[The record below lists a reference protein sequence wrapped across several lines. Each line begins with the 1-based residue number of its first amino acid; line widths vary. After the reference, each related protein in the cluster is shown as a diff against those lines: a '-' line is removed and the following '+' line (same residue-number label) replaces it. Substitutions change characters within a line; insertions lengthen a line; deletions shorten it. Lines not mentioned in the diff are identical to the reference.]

1 MNNKNITLYL
11 FDISNRNVGLGEFA
25 YQLGLHISKKA
36 TLLKERY
43 GVEFTFLVPKNFKG
57 CFGESV
63 QYKIFQSNALF
74 RFFYRYLYRSDCFH
88 LIHQMNRLKY
98 IRSSHHSLLTIHDI
112 NFMYEK
118 KGTRLE
124 WYMRRFK
131 KHLKDCTD
139 VSYISHFVKSDVESV
154 FSPLTDGC
162 VIYNGVTD
170 LCDVHG
176 QFEKFNLKD
185 GDYLFH
191 ISSLMPKKNVHLL
204 VEMMRYLPNEK
215 LVIVGNLN
223 TAYAK
228 NLMEKKKQ
236 WGLDNVIMLN
246 HVSNEDKAELYRHC
260 KAFLFPSL
268 CEGFGLPPIE
278 AMHFGKPVFLSALT
292 SLPEIGGECAYYY
305 DDLKPEKMAEKTSE
319 GLADFLI
326 DKEEKREKII
336 ERANNFNWEK
346 CTDSY
351 INLYLKTLGISEKE

>member
-1 MNNKNITLYL
+1 MKNKNITLYL

-25 YQLGLHISKKA
+25 YQLGLNISKKA
-36 TLLKERY
+36 KLLKEKY
-43 GVEFTFLVPKNFKG
+43 GVEFTFLVPKDFKG

-63 QYKIFQSNALF
+63 QYKTFKSNLLYK
-74 RFFYRYLYRSDCFH
+74 FYYRHLYRSDCFH

-98 IRSSHHSLLTIHDI
+98 VRSSHRSLMTVHDI

-118 KGTRLE
+118 NGSRLE

-131 KHLKDCTD
+131 KNLRDCTD
-139 VSYISHFVKSDVESV
+139 VSYISNFVKSDVESV

-170 LCDVHG
+170 LSEIHG
-176 QFEKFNLKD
+176 GFEKFNLRD

-191 ISSLMPKKNVHLL
+191 ISSLMPKKNAHLL

-215 LVIVGNLN
+215 LVIVGNLS

-228 NLMEKKKQ
+228 NLLEKKKQ
-236 WGLDNVIMLN
+236 WNLDNVIMLN

-278 AMHFGKPVFLSALT
+278 AMYFGKPIFLSSLT
-292 SLPEIGGECAYYY
+292 SLPEVGGECSYYY
-305 DDLKPEKMAEKTSE
+305 DDLSPEKMAKITSD

-326 DKEEKREKII
+326 HKEEKTEKLI
-336 ERANNFNWEK
+336 ERAKSFSWEK
-346 CTDSY
+346 CADSY
-351 INLYLKTLGISEKE
+351 INLYLKILGINATK